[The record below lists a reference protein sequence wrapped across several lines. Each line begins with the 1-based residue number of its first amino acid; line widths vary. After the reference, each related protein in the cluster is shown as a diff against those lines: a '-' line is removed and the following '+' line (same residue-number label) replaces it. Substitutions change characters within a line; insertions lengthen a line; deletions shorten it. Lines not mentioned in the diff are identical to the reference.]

1 MLALDR
7 SMGDPLD
14 VFEASTLTAMA
25 DSDRDPHL
33 PSTGGTATTVGVVLD
48 IVRQSVVD
56 DVGEIVHIQASCCHV
71 GCDEE
76 LKIAYAELLHHIVTL
91 CLR

>member
-48 IVRQSVVD
+48 IVR
-56 DVGEIVHIQASCCHV
+56 
-71 GCDEE
+71 
-76 LKIAYAELLHHIVTL
+76 
-91 CLR
+91 